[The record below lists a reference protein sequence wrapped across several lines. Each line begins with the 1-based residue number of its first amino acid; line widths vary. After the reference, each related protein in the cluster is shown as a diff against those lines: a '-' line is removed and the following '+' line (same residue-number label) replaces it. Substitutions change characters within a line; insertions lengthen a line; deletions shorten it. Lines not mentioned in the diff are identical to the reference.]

1 MAIPIL
7 NHMDFGIGT
16 NKAEIRNVRLHN
28 VAQGSVS
35 NPGTGQIIYD
45 SGTLK
50 FYNGSAWVSLG
61 TSNATGDITGVD
73 ISVGTG
79 LDITQSNTNSGDYS
93 STITIDISEFS
104 AVTPASGDSFLTLDS
119 DGSTEQL
126 TTVSALQT
134 YMQNNLTFT
143 TDTNLTEEEVEDFV
157 GGMVTGNTETG
168 ITVTYED
175 SDGTLD
181 FVIADSDFALTGD
194 VTGTQTQTAKG
205 NVSIAT
211 TIASAAVHHGMLNDD
226 IISGQGALTS
236 GLASTDELMIS
247 DAGTVKRMDVSVL
260 QSYLQS
266 NLTFTSNT
274 DVDVSNA
281 NLLTRLAN
289 LESASGAANENITI
303 GADSGDTIV
312 ITGNLQVSGTTTTV
326 NSTTVNLNDHNIVLD
341 SGNSTSA
348 VVDGA
353 GITLEGGTGDDATF
367 TYNASTNAF
376 DFKLGSSFEDIKAA
390 KFTGT
395 ELDISGDAD
404 IDGTLEADAIT
415 VDGTTLTEFI
425 QDTVGAM
432 VTGNTETRV
441 AVTYEDGDG
450 TLDFVVD
457 DMTAN
462 TQLTTEEVQ
471 DIVGAMFTG
480 NTETNISATYQDSDG
495 TIDLVSDNTQ
505 LSFASAAEVQ
515 AGTNTTKAINP
526 DKLAAKSVH
535 ATIDVSDSQFTSNLY
550 AEITHGLGTEDVIV
564 QLFDS
569 SSKETVFADVARTDK
584 SNSASTS
591 KVKITFAA
599 APSNDIEVLITSIK
613 GSTAGTVAYS

>member
-1 MAIPIL
+1 MAIDYFASIDL
-7 NHMDFGIGT
+7 NKNELQNAVLQNESSITG
-16 NKAEIRNVRLHN
+16 AVE
-28 VAQGSVS
+28 
-35 NPGTGQIIYD
+35 GQIYYD
-45 SGTLK
+45 TDDNQVKVCTHAS
-50 FYNGSAWVSLG
+50 NGSFEALVFEGANDLF
-61 TSNATGDITGVD
+61 
-73 ISVGTG
+73 TG
-79 LDITQSNTNSGDYS
+79 L
-93 STITIDISEFS
+93 S

-119 DGSTEQL
+119 DGSTEQM

-168 ITVTYED
+168 ITVTYQD
-175 SDGTLD
+175 ADGTLD
-181 FVIADSDFALTGD
+181 FVVADSDFALTGD

-274 DVDVSNA
+274 DVDVNNA
-281 NLLTRLAN
+281 NLLSRLAA
-289 LESASGAANENITI
+289 LESSGGAANENITI

-367 TYNASTNAF
+367 TYNASSNAF
-376 DFKLGSSFEDIKAA
+376 EFKLGSSFEDIKAA
-390 KFTGT
+390 GITAAS
-395 ELDISGDAD
+395 LDISGDAD
-404 IDGTLEADAIT
+404 IDGTLETDALTI
-415 VDGTTLTEFI
+415 DGKAIAEFV
-425 QDTVGAM
+425 QDT
-432 VTGNTETRV
+432 
-441 AVTYEDGDG
+441 
-450 TLDFVVD
+450 
-457 DMTAN
+457 
-462 TQLTTEEVQ
+462 
-471 DIVGAMFTG
+471 VGAMFTG
-480 NTETNISATYQDSDG
+480 NTETRISADYQDGDG
-495 TIDLVSDNTQ
+495 TIDLVVDDMTANDVRTVTAGGNTLASNETLAFTAGSNITITESGGAVTIASTDTNTQ
-505 LSFASAAEVQ
+505 LSFASAAEVI

-535 ATIDVSDSQFTSNLY
+535 ATIDVSDSTFASNLY

-613 GSTAGTVAYS
+613 GSTAGTVSYS